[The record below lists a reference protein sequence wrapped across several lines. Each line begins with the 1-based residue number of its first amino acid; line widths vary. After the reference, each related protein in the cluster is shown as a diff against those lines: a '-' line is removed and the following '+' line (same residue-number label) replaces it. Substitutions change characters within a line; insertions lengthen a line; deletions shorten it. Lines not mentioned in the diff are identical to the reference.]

1 MSKVVNVHA
10 AKTHLSRLLE
20 EALRGEEIVITRSGI
35 PVARL
40 VPIATAPAPRTPGG
54 GRGQVRIGPDF
65 DAPLP
70 PEIAREFGV

>member
-10 AKTHLSRLLE
+10 AKTHLSKLIE
-20 EALRGEEIVITRSGI
+20 EVLRGEEVVIARSGV

-40 VPIATAPAPRTPGG
+40 VAVQAPHEPRRPGG

-65 DAPLP
+65 DLPLP
-70 PEIAREFGV
+70 PDVGDALGV